1 MRGRIKAEVKKI
13 NPGVRRQSS
22 SLFFSLRL
30 CFNVFFSLPSRLVLC
45 PSFLLSLSRRRSW
58 PSGQEILTQSRVW
71 KPTLSTPSPSPPSRP
86 KASER
91 LPTNWCR
98 GRHKPVRLHS
108 TGFTH
113 THTHWD
119 AINVD
124 WIMSLCVSLVH
135 MFYSNV
141 LSPTHAA
148 CSALSSAPDLAKP
161 GTHLHIYLIYQ
172 PICPA
177 PPPIHPS
184 TFDCA
189 FLPPLGRSLSYAA
202 KASWQ
207 MEMEHRLM
215 SRSSF
220 SSPSFHFFP
229 LYQCLM
235 SLKGR
240 NCLPLTG

>member
-1 MRGRIKAEVKKI
+1 M
-13 NPGVRRQSS
+13 SS
-22 SLFFSLRL
+22 FHSPLVLSSAPLFFSL
-30 CFNVFFSLPSRLVLC
+30 SLAGEADLRAEK
-45 PSFLLSLSRRRSW
+45 F
-58 PSGQEILTQSRVW
+58 
-71 KPTLSTPSPSPPSRP
+71 
-86 KASER
+86 
-91 LPTNWCR
+91 
-98 GRHKPVRLHS
+98 LHS
-108 TGFTH
+108 RGSESQHWVLLFPRRHLVQRHRSVYQRTGAEDVTSQYVSIPPGSHTH

-124 WIMSLCVSLVH
+124 WIMSLRVSLVH

>member
-1 MRGRIKAEVKKI
+1 M
-13 NPGVRRQSS
+13 SS
-22 SLFFSLRL
+22 FHSPLVLSSAPLFFSL
-30 CFNVFFSLPSRLVLC
+30 SLAGEADLRAEK
-45 PSFLLSLSRRRSW
+45 F
-58 PSGQEILTQSRVW
+58 
-71 KPTLSTPSPSPPSRP
+71 
-86 KASER
+86 
-91 LPTNWCR
+91 
-98 GRHKPVRLHS
+98 LHS
-108 TGFTH
+108 WGSESQHWVLLLPRRHLVQRHRSVYQRTGAEDVTSQYVSIPPGSHTH

-124 WIMSLCVSLVH
+124 WIMSLRVSLVH

-161 GTHLHIYLIYQ
+161 GMHLHIYLIYQ